1 MKINPKTTNP
11 MQAYIAISFSQR
23 PFLSEALQ
31 AITGALQHHNILPFV
46 FVDQYRFSQH
56 QEKDMM
62 QQAFA
67 NINASDM
74 LIAETSEKAIGTGV
88 EVGYAKA
95 RNKTIIYLRHQS
107 TEHSTT
113 VAGSSDFQI
122 IYQNAADLKQQL
134 MIILKTLMIT

>member
-1 MKINPKTTNP
+1 

-31 AITGALQHHNILPFV
+31 AITVALQHHNILPFV

-56 QEKDMM
+56 QEKEMM
-62 QQAFA
+62 QQAFTD
-67 NINASDM
+67 IDASAI
-74 LIAETSEKAIGTGV
+74 LIAETSEKAIGIGV

-95 RNKTIIYLRHQS
+95 KNKPIIYLRHQS
-107 TEHSTT
+107 AEHSTT

-122 IYQNAADLKQQL
+122 IYQHAADLKQQL
-134 MIILKTLMIT
+134 LEILKK

>member
-1 MKINPKTTNP
+1 

-56 QEKDMM
+56 QEKEMM

-67 NINASDM
+67 DINTSDI
-74 LIAETSEKAIGTGV
+74 IAETSEKAIGVGV
-88 EVGYAKA
+88 EVGFAKA

-107 TEHSTT
+107 AEHSTT